1 MSNLAP
7 QVSQSYFRIKISF
20 FQNTTDIVRAHIFCV
35 INISTEIL
43 SWNSKIFYQLFT
55 KQTSSKLFATRKKK
69 RKLGKTKSYSI
80 FPFPLLSVI
89 RFFPSCTPLP
99 FQFFSDNFWS
109 SLTSASFTFDP
120 SLHSTYTQTSKGLP
134 KVQFPP
140 QGINLIQEL
149 SPTRRVG
156 FRAFFAISAFVLA
169 T

>member
-69 RKLGKTKSYSI
+69 KIGENEMLLD
-80 FPFPLLSVI
+80 FPFSFVVSDS
-89 RFFPSCTPLP
+89 FFPSCTPLP

-109 SLTSASFTFDP
+109 SLTSASCTFDR
-120 SLHSTYTQTSKGLP
+120 SLHSTYTQFSKGLL

-140 QGINLIQEL
+140 YG
-149 SPTRRVG
+149 RV
-156 FRAFFAISAFVLA
+156 
-169 T
+169 